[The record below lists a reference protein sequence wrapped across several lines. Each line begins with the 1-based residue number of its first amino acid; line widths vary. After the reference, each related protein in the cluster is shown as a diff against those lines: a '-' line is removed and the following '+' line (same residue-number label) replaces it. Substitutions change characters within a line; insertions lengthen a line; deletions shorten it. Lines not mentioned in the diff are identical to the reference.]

1 MTLDFARGLPVA
13 PGSNVRGDQADTTW
27 LFLLPSL
34 ELGETLVVGSA
45 PAGTLKALEPLST
58 ELTSGAGGERGTGPP
73 GLLYVSGGATG
84 KRWTDEGVRARIA
97 ETIAGGGAVYL
108 APPRLGLGRRADE
121 LLGELGISTC
131 VVLGTGG
138 TDEALRISGD
148 QRPLAWMIPAQAGG
162 AGSPLPPVL
171 RRGLSAL
178 RRRAGRLL
186 RGRGG
191 SAAGRVSEPDRALGV
206 ERIAAPGSLDGRAGL
221 VLRTGGDAALPAYL
235 LEAAATAGFPL
246 DPGGWRLA
254 PPRGYRSQK
263 VIFFVRTADGR
274 PAVVKLTQDPAFN
287 PLLENEADALEALAE
302 ADLSGIPSIPELH
315 FRARHAGLSIV
326 AESALTG
333 APFPQRSLA
342 GAWSA
347 DSESVVAALTSL
359 GERTARPG
367 GGDVGAA
374 LEQVVAQYASLYEPP
389 PAERERLRAAASGL
403 GELGAE
409 LPVVFMH
416 GDATVFNVL
425 VDSAGRAGLV
435 DWENAER
442 AGMPL
447 WDLFHFLHSH
457 DAWTAE
463 ASGTAPGD
471 GWLDD
476 PLGTGGAAASPSLD
490 AIGAYRTALGVPE
503 AAVEPLQLLWMAR
516 HAVREARQ
524 LPRERLGES
533 GYRRLLAGRLARSS
547 A

>member
-58 ELTSGAGGERGTGPP
+58 KLTSGPAAEPGAGLP
-73 GLLYVSGGATG
+73 GLLYVSGGSTG
-84 KRWTDEGVRARIA
+84 GGWAREEVRARIA

-108 APPRLGLGRRADE
+108 APPRFGPGRGADE
-121 LLGELGISTC
+121 LLRELGISTC

-138 TDEALRISGD
+138 ADGPLRITGGE
-148 QRPLAWMIPAQAGG
+148 RPLAWAIPAQAGG

-178 RRRAGRLL
+178 RRRARRLL

-206 ERIAAPGSLDGRAGL
+206 ERIAGPGSRDRRAGL
-221 VLRTGGDAALPAYL
+221 VLRAGSDAALPAYL

-246 DPGGWRLA
+246 DPDGWRLA

-274 PAVVKLTQDPAFN
+274 PTVVKLTQDPAFN
-287 PLLENEADALEALAE
+287 PLLDNEADALEALAE
-302 ADLSGIPSIPELH
+302 VDLSGNPLVPELH

-326 AESALTG
+326 AESALEGT
-333 APFPQRSLA
+333 PFPQRSLA
-342 GAWSA
+342 GAWSG

-367 GGDVGAA
+367 GADVGAA
-374 LEQVVAQYASLYEPP
+374 LEQLVAQYASLYEPP
-389 PAERERLRAAASGL
+389 PAELERLRAAAAGL

-425 VDSAGRAGLV
+425 VDGAGRAGLV

-463 ASGTAPGD
+463 ASGAAPGAA
-471 GWLDD
+471 WLDD
-476 PLGTGGAAASPSLD
+476 PLGTGGATASPSLD
-490 AIGAYRTALGVPE
+490 AIGTYRTALGIPE
-503 AAVEPLQLLWMAR
+503 AAVEPLQLLWLAR

-524 LPRERLGES
+524 LPQERLGES
-533 GYRRLLAGRLARSS
+533 GYRRLLAGRLTRPSG
-547 A
+547 